1 MIWLAVFGLIVIL
14 CFGGVLLVGAPYLP
28 TLTPQVEAA
37 LELVNLKP
45 GETLLELGC
54 GDGKVLIAAAQTGLY
69 VVGYELNPF
78 LALIAW
84 LRTRRFKKQVRVV
97 WGNFWVHQWPPATGI
112 FVFLHPRFMNRLD
125 TKIVQYSSN
134 KVKLVSFAFAVPHKT
149 PIREKQ
155 GVMLYEY
162 GPLAAPRE

>member
-1 MIWLAVFGLIVIL
+1 MIWLALAGLVIVL
-14 CFGGVLLVGAPYLP
+14 SFSLVLLVGAPYVP

-54 GDGKVLIAAAQTGLY
+54 GDGKVLIAAAQTGLH

-78 LALIAW
+78 LALVSW

-97 WGNFWVHQWPPATGI
+97 WGNFWTQNWPPAQGI
-112 FVFLHPRFMNRLD
+112 FTFLHPRFMRRLD
-125 TKIVQYSSN
+125 NKIVQSTTN
-134 KVKLVSFAFAVPHKT
+134 PVKLVSFAFKIPDRAVS
-149 PIREKQ
+149 REKR
-155 GVMLYEY
+155 GVLLYEY
-162 GPLAAPRE
+162 GESVIPS